1 MNALLSRQRKKTTL
15 LNRSFTLPL
24 CLLQTFLMMAALILC
39 ALFFHIPN
47 PNMILIAGLVVCSA
61 LFGYPGGLLGGA
73 MMLGY
78 TLYFFSTDNSFV
90 SFTPLNAQKVL
101 VSMIGIVVVA
111 AFVCEL
117 KRSEMKAFREIADLT
132 EQLSSENK
140 ELHALSSKDALTG
153 IGNRH
158 ALRNDFPAFLN
169 NTVYLLMLDLDNF
182 KQINDTYGHNTG
194 DLCLV
199 KTAELLSELFGAEHA
214 YRYGGDEF
222 IAIVPDDGTRSFLRL
237 VRTLRNR
244 ENVLDLGNKA
254 VRFTYS
260 VGYTHGYA
268 AEPDDLREL
277 MSVADEKMYHV
288 KRAGKPH
295 KARQRAS

>member
-277 MSVADEKMYHV
+277 MSVADEKMYHI

>member
-1 MNALLSRQRKKTTL
+1 MNESVPLPKKTTL
-15 LNRSFTLPL
+15 LNRRFNLRLS
-24 CLLQTFLMMAALILC
+24 LLQTFLMMAVLILC
-39 ALFFHIPN
+39 ALFFNIPN

-61 LFGYPGGLLGGA
+61 IFGYPGGILAGF

-78 TLYFFSTDNSFV
+78 TLYFFSTDNSFIH
-90 SFTPLNAQKVL
+90 FTPQNTQKVF
-101 VSMIGIVVVA
+101 VSLIGIVVVA
-111 AFVCEL
+111 GFVCEL
-117 KRSEMKAFREIADLT
+117 KRSEMKAFREIAELT
-132 EQLSSENK
+132 EHLSNENQ
-140 ELHALSSKDALTG
+140 ELHVLSSKDALTG

-158 ALRNDFPAFLN
+158 ALRNDFPSYLN

-182 KQINDTYGHNTG
+182 KHINDTYGHKTG

-199 KTAELLSELFGAEHA
+199 KTAEQLSQLFGPEHA

-222 IAIVPDDGTRSFLRL
+222 IAIVPDDGTQSFLRL
-237 VRTLRNR
+237 VRPLLNQ
-244 ENVLDLGNKA
+244 ENILEANGKQ

-277 MSVADEKMYHV
+277 MSVADEKMYHI
-288 KRAGKPH
+288 KRADKH
-295 KARQRAS
+295 SKTRHIVS